1 MSTETKEPVVDS
13 SAADETPEVIAATET
28 DEIKI
33 EPKEE
38 SKEESK
44 EEPVSESKTEP
55 TLPSDATPDSYIAP
69 PMPSRPLSKTE
80 KTIQQLKEAF
90 PSIEEKYIRMSLIA
104 SQGLLDPAFNALL
117 YLSDPASFP
126 SDPTEVI
133 PTVVSQDIEDDE
145 TPKLPTRSES
155 VLKQRQMESDEALAR
170 RLAREYER
178 RASTHSHSSHRH
190 SQRNPQQPPPPPPQQ
205 GQTRSNKTP
214 DWYKDVDKDDESED
228 IIDSMAKGLEET
240 RQKVNGWIG
249 SFTKKINEN
258 PDYQKI
264 FGETNNKD
272 NNNANNNRNKSKN
285 SNNSKNSQLFSALGN
300 NNNNNNNNIDNDNN
314 LNDYSSDLQQ
324 PIRMTNNEDRNSD
337 LKSQRSKSSGTD
349 NLLNDEDIYGTPKK
363 QSSNNI
369 DSASYENKR
378 MPPLPTRPSAGKPT
392 IEKSATEATANKW
405 EPLSVV
411 APEPIADDTF
421 LVDDSEDEEDLDETA
436 AAAKTD
442 ATATKEDKK
451 EDVKTEDK

>member
-1 MSTETKEPVVDS
+1 MSTETKEPVVE
-13 SAADETPEVIAATET
+13 SAVETPEVTTTTTATET
-28 DEIKI
+28 EEVKI
-33 EPKEE
+33 DSKDE
-38 SKEESK
+38 SKD
-44 EEPVSESKTEP
+44 EPVSETKTE
-55 TLPSDATPDSYIAP
+55 LSSDSKSSDLTAAP

-80 KTIQQLKEAF
+80 KIIQQLKEAF

-117 YLSDPASFP
+117 YLSDPSSFP
-126 SDPTEVI
+126 SDPTEAI
-133 PTVVSQDIEDDE
+133 PSVRQDIEDDE

-178 RASTHSHSSHRH
+178 RSSTHSHSSHRH
-190 SQRNPQQPPPPPPQQ
+190 SQRQPSQTQQQSQQ
-205 GQTRSNKTP
+205 QQQQRSNQTP
-214 DWYKDVDKDDESED
+214 DWYKDVDKDDEAED

-249 SFTKKINEN
+249 NFTKKINEN

-264 FGETNNKD
+264 FGETNNNT
-272 NNNANNNRNKSKN
+272 NNNNNNNNRNR
-285 SNNSKNSQLFSALGN
+285 SNNNSSRGSQLFSAFGN
-300 NNNNNNNNIDNDNN
+300 NNNNNNNNNSN
-314 LNDYSSDLQQ
+314 NDYSYDQQQ

-363 QSSNNI
+363 QTSNNI
-369 DSASYENKR
+369 DSSSYENKR

-405 EPLSVV
+405 EPLAVV

-421 LVDDSEDEEDLDETA
+421 LVDDSEDEEDIDETPA
-436 AAAKTD
+436 TTTTKTESTD
-442 ATATKEDKK
+442 DKK
-451 EDVKTEDK
+451 EEEKEEVKADDK

>member
-155 VLKQRQMESDEALAR
+155 SLI
-170 RLAREYER
+170 
-178 RASTHSHSSHRH
+178 SS
-190 SQRNPQQPPPPPPQQ
+190 S
-205 GQTRSNKTP
+205 
-214 DWYKDVDKDDESED
+214 
-228 IIDSMAKGLEET
+228 L
-240 RQKVNGWIG
+240 
-249 SFTKKINEN
+249 
-258 PDYQKI
+258 
-264 FGETNNKD
+264 
-272 NNNANNNRNKSKN
+272 
-285 SNNSKNSQLFSALGN
+285 
-300 NNNNNNNNIDNDNN
+300 
-314 LNDYSSDLQQ
+314 
-324 PIRMTNNEDRNSD
+324 
-337 LKSQRSKSSGTD
+337 
-349 NLLNDEDIYGTPKK
+349 PK
-363 QSSNNI
+363 
-369 DSASYENKR
+369 
-378 MPPLPTRPSAGKPT
+378 
-392 IEKSATEATANKW
+392 KSATT
-405 EPLSVV
+405 
-411 APEPIADDTF
+411 T
-421 LVDDSEDEEDLDETA
+421 TTTTTTR
-436 AAAKTD
+436 TD
-442 ATATKEDKK
+442 QIK
-451 EDVKTEDK
+451 